1 MKSAVF
7 LFYVHRCF
15 VYVYD
20 GASPVG
26 LVTMDTRRR
35 CESSGTEVTDG
46 CELCGCWEL
55 NLRLLEEQTMPSMGN
70 LSVYF
75 RIKYLE
81 INLTS
86 EILNIF
92 IENYETLMK

>member
-1 MKSAVF
+1 M
-7 LFYVHRCF
+7 YRCF

-46 CELCGCWEL
+46 CKLCGCWEL
-55 NLRLLEEQTMPSMGN
+55 NLRLLEEQSMPSMAN

-81 INLTS
+81 INLTL

-92 IENYETLMK
+92 TENYETLMK